1 MKVSDFKSLYLETRT
16 IKVRLWPTPIQAEKL
31 MVYSRRFEEIANYA
45 RANCAGMGYDEA
57 HRHCRKVFNE
67 DNRLTQSAIHFAN
80 RTGNSVKITQ
90 NAFQSVGPLISPSKA
105 CLSGYHHVPTNRTEV
120 ILPGFGRKESIKTD
134 ATTDLPLYHLITV
147 FQEDGNWHAF
157 IDIKPKHVSNESD
170 YVNREMDIQ
179 RYQDTNTW
187 QFNGKNVTKNDLLNK
202 SNFTYRLELA
212 ADDGRI
218 YFYIGSHTIKS
229 KKYICQTMRYQG
241 SGGQL
246 YFARKKC
253 VLKTIKKT
261 ILTFHDSKE
270 ESDKAE
276 RDLLSAVSKLPEWS
290 NYLNSSTGKK
300 SADIF
305 SMKHFVQKRYQPLP
319 SGT

>member
-1 MKVSDFKSLYLETRT
+1 MKVSDFKSLYLDTQT
-16 IKVRLWPTPIQAEKL
+16 VKARLLPTPIQTEKL
-31 MVYSRRFEEIANYA
+31 AVYSRRFEEIANYA
-45 RANCAGMGYDEA
+45 RANCAGMGYTEA

-67 DNRLTQSAIHFAN
+67 DNRLTHAAIQFAS

-90 NAFQSVGPLISPSKA
+90 NAFQSVGPLTSPGKT
-105 CLSGYHHVPTNRTEV
+105 CLSGYNYVPTNRKEV

-147 FQEDGNWHAF
+147 FQEDGNWCAF
-157 IDIKPKHVSNESD
+157 FDIKAKQVSNESD
-170 YVNREMDIQ
+170 YVNQERVIQ
-179 RYQDTNTW
+179 CYQDTNTW
-187 QFNGKNVTKNDLLNK
+187 QFNGKNLTKDDLLSK

-218 YFYIGSHTIKS
+218 YLYLGSHTIKS
-229 KKYICQTMRYQG
+229 KRHISDTMKYQG
-241 SGGQL
+241 SGRQL

-253 VLKTIKKT
+253 GLRVVRKIILEFHNSKK
-261 ILTFHDSKE
+261 

-276 RDLLSAVSKLPEWS
+276 RDLLSGISKLPEWS
-290 NYLNSSTGKK
+290 NYLNSSRGDR

-305 SMKHFVQKRYQPLP
+305 SMKHFVKNP
-319 SGT
+319 